1 MLVLSTFVH
10 LRTMATLYITWDVN
24 PEIFSIGSY
33 SLKWYGFLFAM
44 AFVSG
49 YFVLLKIFPREGLG
63 MKQLDQL
70 AVYVGV
76 SAIVGA
82 RLGHCLFYQP
92 EYYLPN
98 PIEILKIWEGG
109 LASHGAAVAILIGL
123 WLYERRYRLGYFR
136 MLDLLILVVPLGGM
150 FIRLGN
156 LVNSEI
162 IGTYSD
168 LPWAF
173 RFLDAA
179 VTDPMMPR
187 HPAQLYEAIAY
198 LLMSGLLLLLYF
210 RTGIRERR
218 GQLFSIFLVLLF
230 GFRFLVEFIKEDQV
244 AFESGMLF
252 NMGQWLSLPFIGI
265 GALLFLLIRY
275 KPQILKLK

>member
-1 MLVLSTFVH
+1 
-10 LRTMATLYITWDVN
+10 MATLYITWDVN
-24 PEIFSIGSY
+24 PEIFSIGFY

-49 YFVLLKIFPREGLG
+49 YLVLQRIFRREGLTV
-63 MKQLDQL
+63 KQLDQL
-70 AVYVGV
+70 AIYVGV

-109 LASHGAAVAILIGL
+109 LASHGAAVAILISL
-123 WLYERRYRLGYFR
+123 WLYERRYKLGFFR
-136 MLDLLILVVPLGGM
+136 ILDLLVLVIPLGGM

-173 RFLDAA
+173 AFLDAA
-179 VTDPMMPR
+179 VPDPMAPR

-198 LLMSGLLLLLYF
+198 LFLSAFLLLLYY
-210 RTGIRERR
+210 RSGIKEKR
-218 GQLFSIFLVLLF
+218 GQLFAIFLVFLF
-230 GFRFLVEFIKEDQV
+230 GFRFLIEFIKEDQV

-252 NMGQWLSLPFIGI
+252 NMGQWLSLPFII
-265 GALLFLLIRY
+265 LGASLYFLIRF
-275 KPQILKLK
+275 KPQLLKLK

>member
-1 MLVLSTFVH
+1 MIVLSTFVH

-173 RFLDAA
+173 RFVDAA
-179 VTDPMMPR
+179 VADPMMPR

-210 RTGIRERR
+210 RTGMREKR
-218 GQLFSIFLVLLF
+218 GQLFAIFLVLLF
-230 GFRFLVEFIKEDQV
+230 GFRFLIEFIKEDQV

-265 GALLFLLIRY
+265 GLLLFLLIRY
-275 KPQILKLK
+275 KPQVLKLK